1 LPSPYLRRAPMN
13 AQAVIREDLDR
24 ILAAGL
30 PWERFAGKTVL
41 VAGAA
46 GFIAA
51 YLVEALLRCNETR
64 GMAPVRVVALV
75 RREEA
80 ARLRF
85 KAHLGRPDLV
95 FLHQDVCAPVSLEGP
110 ADFIVHAASPGTP
123 RAFGRDPLGTF
134 DANVAGTRNLLE
146 LAVRKGSEGFLFLS
160 SGEVYGLGN
169 DTVIPTHED
178 AFGHLDPAQVRAC
191 YGEGKRAGETL
202 CACYAA
208 RYSVPA
214 TMARIF
220 HTYGPGM
227 PLGDGRVFTDFVAD
241 VLAGRDLVMRSDGAA
256 SRAFCYLADAA
267 EGLFTIL
274 LKGAPGTAYNV
285 GNDRAEL
292 AVRDLAQLLAGLDPA
307 LGLKV
312 RREARTDADYLPSP
326 IRRGCPDLARLR
338 ALGWAPRTGPGEG
351 FRRTLASYR

>member
-1 LPSPYLRRAPMN
+1 MDTA
-13 AQAVIREDLDR
+13 AGQDVIQEDLDR
-24 ILAAGL
+24 ILAAAL

-46 GFIAA
+46 GFLAA
-51 YLVEALLRCNETR
+51 YLVETLLRFNRTS
-64 GMAPVRVVALV
+64 GLAPARVVALV

-80 ARLRF
+80 ARERF
-85 KAHLGRPDLV
+85 VRHLGRPDLT
-95 FLHQDVCAPVSLEGP
+95 FLHQDVCAPILLESP
-110 ADFIVHAASPGTP
+110 LHFIVHAASPATP

-134 DANVAGTRNLLE
+134 AANVLGTRMLLE
-146 LAVRKGSEGFLFLS
+146 RAAADAAEGFLFLS

-178 AFGHLDPAQVRAC
+178 AFGHLDPAQVRSC

-208 RYSVPA
+208 RRGVPA

-241 VLAGRDLVMRSDGAA
+241 VLAGRDLVMRSDGSA
-256 SRAFCYLADAA
+256 SRAFCYLADAV

-274 LKGAPGTAYNV
+274 LLGTPGRAYNV
-285 GNDRAEL
+285 GNDQAEL
-292 AVRDLAQLLAGLDPA
+292 TVRDLAGLLAGLDPE
-307 LGLKV
+307 LGLQV
-312 RREARTDADYLPSP
+312 HREGREDGDYLPSP
-326 IRRGCPDLARLR
+326 IRRGCPDLTRLR
-338 ALGWAPRTGPGEG
+338 GLGWAPRTSPEAG
-351 FRRTLASYR
+351 FRRTIRSFR

>member
-1 LPSPYLRRAPMN
+1 MN
-13 AQAVIREDLDR
+13 IPARHPVIQADLDR

-51 YLVEALLRCNETR
+51 YVVETLLRRNET
-64 GMAPVRVVALV
+64 GGLAPVRVVALV
-75 RREEA
+75 RREAA
-80 ARLRF
+80 ARERF

-95 FLHQDVCAPVSLEGP
+95 FLHQDVCAPVALDGP
-110 ADFIVHAASPGTP
+110 ADFIVHAAGPGTP

-134 DANVAGTRNLLE
+134 DANVTGTRNLLE
-146 LAVRKGSEGFLFLS
+146 LAAERGAEGFLFLS

-178 AFGHLDPAQVRAC
+178 AFGYLDPAQVRAC

-208 RYSVPA
+208 QRGVPA
-214 TMARIF
+214 TIARIF

-241 VLAGRDLVMRSDGAA
+241 ALAGRDLVMRSDGAA
-256 SRAFCYLADAA
+256 SRAFCYLADAVA
-267 EGLFTIL
+267 GLFTIL

-307 LGLKV
+307 QGLRV
-312 RREARTDADYLPSP
+312 RREGRTDADYLPSP
-326 IRRGCPDLARLR
+326 IRRGCPDLTRLR
-338 ALGWAPRTGPGEG
+338 ALGWAPRTGPEEG
-351 FRRTLASYR
+351 FRRTLESYR

>member
-1 LPSPYLRRAPMN
+1 MDIARRHPVI
-13 AQAVIREDLDR
+13 QADLDR
-24 ILAAGL
+24 ILAADL

-51 YLVEALLRCNETR
+51 YVVETLLRCNETR
-64 GMAPVRVVALV
+64 GLAPVRVVALV
-75 RREEA
+75 RREAA
-80 ARLRF
+80 ARERF
-85 KAHLGRPDLV
+85 AAHLGRADLV
-95 FLHQDVCAPVSLEGP
+95 FLHQDVCTPLALDGPV
-110 ADFIVHAASPGTP
+110 DFLIQAAGPGTP

-134 DANVAGTRNLLE
+134 DANVTGTRNLLE
-146 LAVRKGSEGFLFLS
+146 LAAGRGAEGFLFLS

-178 AFGHLDPAQVRAC
+178 AFGYLDPAQVRAC

-208 RYSVPA
+208 QRGVPA

-241 VLAGRDLVMRSDGAA
+241 VLAGRDLVMHSDGAA
-256 SRAFCYLADAA
+256 SRAFCYLADAVA
-267 EGLFTIL
+267 GLFTIL

-292 AVRDLAQLLAGLDPA
+292 AVRDLARMLVGLDPA
-307 LGLKV
+307 LGLRV
-312 RREARTDADYLPSP
+312 RREERPDDTYLPSP
-326 IRRGCPDLARLR
+326 IQRGCPDLTRLR
-338 ALGWAPRTGPGEG
+338 ALGWAPMAGPEEG

>member
-1 LPSPYLRRAPMN
+1 MSPAPRHPVL
-13 AQAVIREDLDR
+13 QADLDR
-24 ILAAGL
+24 ILAADL

-51 YLVEALLRCNETR
+51 CLVETLLRANETR
-64 GMAPVRVVALV
+64 AWAPVRVLALV

-80 ARLRF
+80 FRERF
-85 KAHLGRPDLV
+85 AGHLERPDLV
-95 FLHQDVCAPVSLEGP
+95 PVLQDVCAPLALEGP
-110 ADFIVHAASPGTP
+110 VDFIVHAASPATP

-146 LAVRKGSEGFLFLS
+146 LAADRGAQGFLFLS

-169 DTVIPTHED
+169 DTVIPTHEN
-178 AFGHLDPAQVRAC
+178 AFGYLDPAQVRAC

-208 RYSVPA
+208 RRAVPA

-241 VLAGRDLVMRSDGAA
+241 VLAGRDLVMRSDGSA
-256 SRAFCYLADAA
+256 SRAFCYLADTA
-267 EGLFTIL
+267 EGLFTVL
-274 LKGAPGTAYNV
+274 LKGVPGKAYNV
-285 GNDRAEL
+285 GNDHAEL
-292 AVRDLAQLLAGLDPA
+292 SVLELGRLLAGLDPA

-312 RREARTDADYLPSP
+312 QREGRGADAYLPSP
-326 IRRGCPDLARLR
+326 IQRGCPDVSRLR
-338 ALGWAPRTGPGEG
+338 ELGWAPRTGPEEG
-351 FRRTLASYR
+351 FRRTLASFR